1 MSHLSQGVVVN
12 FHLADVGGDEVLP
25 LVILSDKDIVLATL
39 VRDDVLGGFLKDDSQ
54 VREGQAGG
62 DRRTMICVR

>member
-1 MSHLSQGVVVN
+1 MSHLPQRIVVD

-25 LVILSDKDIVLATL
+25 LVILIDKDIVLATL
-39 VRDDVLGGFLKDDSQ
+39 VRDDVLGGFLENVSQ

-62 DRRTMICVR
+62 ERRTMICVR